1 MLERLL
7 IVTLLIAAGVA
18 AYCAF
23 RSWHVRRA
31 QAAAPTDP
39 ILRESKPGVPTIVYF
54 TTPGCV
60 PCKTQQQP
68 ALQKL
73 QERLG
78 EQIHIVKIDAA
89 EQPEAAERWGVFT
102 APTTFVVDG
111 RGQVRE
117 VNHGV
122 AGTDHLLRQIEL
134 AQAA

>member
-7 IVTLLIAAGVA
+7 IVTLLLAVGVA
-18 AYCAF
+18 AYGAF
-23 RSWHVRRA
+23 RAWHVRRA

-39 ILRESKPGVPTIVYF
+39 ILREVKRGVPTIIYF

-60 PCKTQQQP
+60 PCRTQQQP
-68 ALQKL
+68 ALQRL

-78 EQIHIVKIDAA
+78 EGIQIVRIDAA

-102 APTTFVVDG
+102 APTTFIVDG
-111 RGQVRE
+111 QGQVKG

-122 AGTDHLLRQIEL
+122 AGTDHLLRQLNL

>member
-7 IVTLLIAAGVA
+7 IVTVLIAAGIA

-23 RSWHVRRA
+23 RCWHIRRA
-31 QAAAPTDP
+31 QAAAPSDP
-39 ILRESKPGVPTIVYF
+39 ILQATKPGVPTIIYF

-60 PCKTQQQP
+60 PCRTQQQP
-68 ALQKL
+68 ALQRL

-78 EQIHIVKIDAA
+78 DAIQIVKIDAA

-102 APTTFVVDG
+102 APTTFIVDG
-111 RGQVRE
+111 KGQVRG

-122 AGTDHLLRQIEL
+122 AGTDHMLKQLDL
-134 AQAA
+134 ANAA